1 MAFLSVKVVVS
12 KVNPKISAN
21 QRFLSTAE
29 WLSNT
34 VKRIQVVQMVKMASR
49 PYKGTVREEVYGS

>member
-12 KVNPKISAN
+12 KVNPKVSAN
-21 QRFLSTAE
+21 QRFLSTAG

-34 VKRIQVVQMVKMASR
+34 VKRIRVVQMVKIASQ
-49 PYKGTVREEVYGS
+49 PYNGTVREEIYGS